1 MNAEPYRTRLEV
13 TEHFGFGLTTLKQL
27 EDRGLP
33 AHRWAKRIK
42 RYRFSEV
49 DAWLRENGSL

>member
-13 TEHFGFGLTTLKQL
+13 TQHFGFGLTTLREL
-27 EDRGLP
+27 EGRGLP
-33 AHRWAKRIK
+33 AHRWAKRLK

-49 DAWLRENGSL
+49 EAWLMENEV